1 MCVYTYTDI
10 YIYINNFLR
19 YKDHLFIKYLSIRRF
34 FLERT
39 LVPVKCYISDLPKN
53 KVSPN
58 TNQLFFYF

>member
-1 MCVYTYTDI
+1 M
-10 YIYINNFLR
+10 YIYTHTYIYTNNFLR
-19 YKDHLFIKYLSIRRF
+19 YIDYLFLKHLSIRRW